1 MELHKRKGHAGH
13 VPGCPVCLMCRKN
26 VRKRHAVRDPP
37 LEKRVGYRW
46 AIDGLTWPVRS
57 RSGDRYTLV
66 LRDYASGYYIVLH
79 VEHKSDSCSAVETA
93 IAALRNDPRFKDPDR
108 GYDLVS
114 ELHLDPAGEWRDD
127 NAEWNDM
134 CKRMGVHC
142 HYGDPTH
149 KRSMAFAEN
158 AVKQIE
164 LGTKYIMAEN
174 SLPIE
179 WYSIACDQAAEIRNL
194 LPMNRDV
201 TSNDGDA
208 PRPIERLSQ
217 DSHGRAKVSRR
228 HCDKVMEHLV
238 TVGTPCLVTMPHTKG
253 SDIVNLAR
261 TRWGIMHHML
271 NDMPVFECPWTGKQF
286 RSKSYHAA
294 DLPHGVSAYEWLGLP
309 IPPLPKLSFQRQGD
323 LLEVPK
329 TVVQLDGLGKFT
341 GDQPA
346 MHLPA
351 TKIRSN
357 GAADPLVTTVDKHGR
372 IYVPDDNGVLQPT
385 DGMLKKMADNGIIEP
400 IDNPSDPHA
409 RVKSLLHYS
418 PDWFIGKDVYKSF
431 PDHGGVYHG
440 IVMSTR
446 LMPDTDKVVWR
457 ILYDD
462 KDTED
467 FTADQMIDYCI
478 MKVDGSTST
487 PAPAETAPPAA
498 PAAAETPPEPSAA
511 PQPAAPTAD
520 SSKPA
525 DPETPPTVPRDTVLF
540 KDMELYTT
548 SNNQTFF
555 DVCRSMGIQQAQWKA
570 YYQWVNDNFFRGH
583 QWRKVDGAVHFFN
596 PWGGARPSRFEPGE
610 KFPFPA
616 GDSWRKLMD
625 EHKLRSD
632 DGNTEY
638 INAKLAQAAEL
649 ESAID
654 EQILTRLR
662 RHLMDDDEL
671 INAAVAAV
679 AAEISGDMSIYTDT
693 AGKIQP
699 PKNLREARNRPD
711 SPLWKAALEKEMG
724 SLDKLKVVSKGHT
737 LDALKKRGITKRPVP
752 MNLLFDVKYHPDG
765 SVDKYKVRCVQ
776 AGHRGHLVPG
786 VHFHNTFAASPQMLS
801 TRLCQALRVLKGWTS
816 CPFDICTA
824 YLHAE
829 TREDE
834 KYPIRYPEGMR
845 EYDEHGNELY
855 GVLEKNL
862 YGSPVASRRFSQM
875 RDEWIIDTFNKNG
888 WSAKQMDADPCMFKL
903 TSPAGSSSF
912 MVIHTDDCDLVCEKA
927 RDAPH
932 ITAKFNKR
940 FGIKLCDPSYM
951 LGVNRKLTTHPDGK
965 RTLELSQPDFI
976 ESMYHRWRDY
986 LPKRQ
991 QTCPFPA
998 KEFLSLATPD
1008 GEPANTPDAE
1018 VNEVLSLGYQQV
1030 VGELLWATRNTGPDT
1045 AYGVQQ
1051 LCTVMSRPSKRAW
1064 RAAMHMVSYLYG
1076 QRHQGIMFSSDGNA
1090 EPICYYDSSDK
1101 GDPSD
1106 QRASGGYCIMLA
1118 GGPIAWSSRKH
1129 RHVGRSSSHNEYMA
1143 LASAAQE
1150 LKHVR
1155 DLLKE
1160 MGFGDCVTAPS
1171 PILGDNDQ
1179 TTRWSI
1185 ERMVTTGN
1193 KCIRTD
1199 YHWVKECVQL
1209 GDICPRRV
1217 STENNISDIFTKPL
1231 AGQPFMRLRDV
1242 LIGRSSL
1249 PALPAP
1255 PHR

>member
-1 MELHKRKGHAGH
+1 
-13 VPGCPVCLMCRKN
+13 
-26 VRKRHAVRDPP
+26 
-37 LEKRVGYRW
+37 
-46 AIDGLTWPVRS
+46 
-57 RSGDRYTLV
+57 
-66 LRDYASGYYIVLH
+66 
-79 VEHKSDSCSAVETA
+79 
-93 IAALRNDPRFKDPDR
+93 
-108 GYDLVS
+108 
-114 ELHLDPAGEWRDD
+114 
-127 NAEWNDM
+127 
-134 CKRMGVHC
+134 
-142 HYGDPTH
+142 
-149 KRSMAFAEN
+149 
-158 AVKQIE
+158 
-164 LGTKYIMAEN
+164 
-174 SLPIE
+174 
-179 WYSIACDQAAEIRNL
+179 
-194 LPMNRDV
+194 
-201 TSNDGDA
+201 
-208 PRPIERLSQ
+208 
-217 DSHGRAKVSRR
+217 
-228 HCDKVMEHLV
+228 
-238 TVGTPCLVTMPHTKG
+238 
-253 SDIVNLAR
+253 
-261 TRWGIMHHML
+261 
-271 NDMPVFECPWTGKQF
+271 
-286 RSKSYHAA
+286 
-294 DLPHGVSAYEWLGLP
+294 
-309 IPPLPKLSFQRQGD
+309 
-323 LLEVPK
+323 
-329 TVVQLDGLGKFT
+329 
-341 GDQPA
+341 
-346 MHLPA
+346 
-351 TKIRSN
+351 
-357 GAADPLVTTVDKHGR
+357 
-372 IYVPDDNGVLQPT
+372 
-385 DGMLKKMADNGIIEP
+385 
-400 IDNPSDPHA
+400 
-409 RVKSLLHYS
+409 
-418 PDWFIGKDVYKSF
+418 
-431 PDHGGVYHG
+431 
-440 IVMSTR
+440 
-446 LMPDTDKVVWR
+446 
-457 ILYDD
+457 
-462 KDTED
+462 
-467 FTADQMIDYCI
+467 
-478 MKVDGSTST
+478 
-487 PAPAETAPPAA
+487 
-498 PAAAETPPEPSAA
+498 
-511 PQPAAPTAD
+511 
-520 SSKPA
+520 
-525 DPETPPTVPRDTVLF
+525 
-540 KDMELYTT
+540 
-548 SNNQTFF
+548 
-555 DVCRSMGIQQAQWKA
+555 
-570 YYQWVNDNFFRGH
+570 
-583 QWRKVDGAVHFFN
+583 
-596 PWGGARPSRFEPGE
+596 
-610 KFPFPA
+610 
-616 GDSWRKLMD
+616 
-625 EHKLRSD
+625 
-632 DGNTEY
+632 
-638 INAKLAQAAEL
+638 
-649 ESAID
+649 
-654 EQILTRLR
+654 
-662 RHLMDDDEL
+662 MDDDEL

-1160 MGFGDCVTAPS
+1160 MGFGDCVSAPS